1 MMVLWLEILVLSFFI
16 SLPFLYDLS
25 RTFRYYFRLS
35 IFFTLATLTSLLAVF
50 HYNFRDR
57 LITYFGQQISDLLS
71 IEWHLY
77 GEQNLSINCRKIILI
92 NGQNPIDAL
101 GLLQL
106 IRHQGSELDI
116 IIENNYNNLWPFS
129 FLPWLLSILL
139 NPVNFINENLS
150 LPHFSSTNTKVN
162 IILTSASS
170 YEGRVIISVMPLFN
184 TKSLSPKNILKHSLE
199 LSSKM
204 SAEFDCISKITEISD
219 YQTPL

>member
-170 YEGRVIISVMPLFN
+170 YEGTVKFALQNSLPIQPIVFSKYYFLNKDKKLF
-184 TKSLSPKNILKHSLE
+184 E
-199 LSSKM
+199 AESS
-204 SAEFDCISKITEISD
+204 ED
-219 YQTPL
+219 YH